1 MKAQDLVSRAAAGL
15 LLISVAP
22 LLGICAAAI
31 FLEDGMPIIFRQQRV
46 GLYGRRFVILKL
58 RTMKRVS
65 GPRKITADND
75 SRITAAGRL
84 MRHYKIDE
92 LPQLWNVFRG
102 DMSFIGPRPEV
113 PEYVDL
119 SDRQWQTIL
128 SVRPGITDLASLA
141 FRNEQILLSG
151 QDDIE
156 RFYCAWLLPR
166 KLCLS
171 AHYIRT
177 RSLSSDIKLLIM
189 TIRHSL
195 IPSQCEPV
203 HIAQEFKY
211 REEISYDA

>member
-1 MKAQDLVSRAAAGL
+1 MKTQDLISRVVAGL

-22 LLGICAAAI
+22 LLGICAVAI
-31 FLEDGMPIIFRQQRV
+31 LLEDGMPIIFRQQRV
-46 GLYGRRFVILKL
+46 GLSGRPFLILKL
-58 RTMKRVS
+58 RTMKRML
-65 GPRKITADND
+65 GARKITADGD
-75 SRITAAGRL
+75 SRITAAGLL
-84 MRHYKIDE
+84 MRRYKIDE

-119 SDRQWQTIL
+119 ADRRWQAVL

-141 FRNEQILLSG
+141 FRNEQTLLSG
-151 QDDIE
+151 RDNIE
-156 RFYCAWLLPR
+156 RFYCDWLLPR
-166 KLCLS
+166 KLGLS

-177 RSLSSDIKLLIM
+177 RSLTSDIKLIGM
-189 TIRHSL
+189 TIRHCL

-211 REEISYDA
+211 RGEQL